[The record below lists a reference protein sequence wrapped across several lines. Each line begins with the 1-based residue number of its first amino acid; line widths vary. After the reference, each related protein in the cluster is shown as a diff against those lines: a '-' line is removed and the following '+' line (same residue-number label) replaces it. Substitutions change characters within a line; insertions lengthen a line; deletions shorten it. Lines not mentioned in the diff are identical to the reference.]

1 MVGLPLSSDHFP
13 PALACSSYQAMQN
26 PSSYYAVPQSDGRI
40 WADWQQ
46 SGRNRNYSWSSSSS
60 ATLGE
65 GSSSLRRSPT
75 KVPQCRPTPISY
87 TLTPPTPSATDSD
100 ASSSQISMESIPE
113 YDEYPEIPFVSA
125 AIASPNGWMSSEGPA
140 QRARA
145 DDGITSTSFW
155 AGIIRMRQSTSKSST
170 DSSVSVPVLGH
181 TSERII
187 APTRTRKRS
196 GSVSSIASSRT
207 RPAPAK
213 SILSSGAS
221 VKTRRHKAPSVKF
234 LDMPTIH
241 YEDDD
246 SNDDD
251 QHEPSSCMS
260 PPPPKKAKGL
270 SGFFSFTWLFRS
282 STASAPASS
291 SPKAVP
297 PKTRPKANTVPRA
310 SGTTSGRP
318 DISGPFPLLDSTARR
333 GRSGGSAASLRSMK
347 SSGSLASVRSCGSR
361 LPTTTYW
368 PR

>member
-1 MVGLPLSSDHFP
+1 
-13 PALACSSYQAMQN
+13 MQN
-26 PSSYYAVPQSDGRI
+26 SNSYYAVPQSDGRI

-46 SGRNRNYSWSSSSS
+46 LGRNRNYSWSNSSS

-65 GSSSLRRSPT
+65 ASSSSSRRSPMN
-75 KVPQCRPTPISY
+75 VPQRRPTPISY

-125 AIASPNGWMSSEGPA
+125 AIAGPDGWMSSEGPA
-140 QRARA
+140 GRGRA

-155 AGIIRMRQSTSKSST
+155 TGIIRMRQSISKSST
-170 DSSVSVPVLGH
+170 DSSASVPVLGH

-187 APTRTRKRS
+187 APSRTRKRS

-213 SILSSGAS
+213 SILSSSAS

-260 PPPPKKAKGL
+260 PPPPKKARGL
-270 SGFFSFTWLFRS
+270 SGFFSFSWLFRS
-282 STASAPASS
+282 STASASS
-291 SPKAVP
+291 SPKAEP
-297 PKTRPKANTVPRA
+297 PKTKAKANTVPRA
-310 SGTTSGRP
+310 SGTASGRP

-361 LPTTTYW
+361 LPTPTYW

>member
-1 MVGLPLSSDHFP
+1 
-13 PALACSSYQAMQN
+13 MQN

-46 SGRNRNYSWSSSSS
+46 SGRNRNHSWSSSSS

-65 GSSSLRRSPT
+65 GSSSSRRSLMKDT
-75 KVPQCRPTPISY
+75 TQCRPMPISY

-125 AIASPNGWMSSEGPA
+125 AIASPDGWMPSEGPA
-140 QRARA
+140 ERARV

-155 AGIIRMRQSTSKSST
+155 SGIIRMRQSTSKSPT
-170 DSSVSVPVLGH
+170 DPSASLPVLGH
-181 TSERII
+181 TSERVI
-187 APTRTRKRS
+187 APSRTRKRS

-207 RPAPAK
+207 RPAPTK
-213 SILSSGAS
+213 SILSSSAS
-221 VKTRRHKAPSVKF
+221 VKTRRCKAPSVKF

-246 SNDDD
+246 CHDDD

-260 PPPPKKAKGL
+260 PPPPKKAKGR
-270 SGFFSFTWLFRS
+270 SGFFSFAWLFRS
-282 STASAPASS
+282 SSS
-291 SPKAVP
+291 SSSSKAAP
-297 PKTRPKANTVPRA
+297 TKTKAKTVPRA
-310 SGTTSGRP
+310 SRPANGRP

-333 GRSGGSAASLRSMK
+333 GRDGGSAASLRSMK
-347 SSGSLASVRSCGSR
+347 SSGSLRSVRSCGSR
-361 LPTTTYW
+361 LPTPTYW